1 MLPPR
6 SDSPPPA
13 PEPLAQFEAL
23 IPRYARLIAAAVLRV
38 GGRAALMHRE
48 DIEQQVLVDIWKQL
62 EREQNIIHPS
72 SYVYKAAVRE
82 TVRHLRRER
91 ARAADPLEAEGARE
105 DEARGGP
112 FAAAAGR
119 EKAAQIEASILELAP
134 DRQRAVRAH
143 LMGFDVREIMTM
155 HGWTYQRARNLIARG
170 IGELRRSLRLKGI
183 RD

>member
-1 MLPPR
+1 M
-6 SDSPPPA
+6 PA
-13 PEPLAQFEAL
+13 LTPEPDPVTSFETL
-23 IPRYARLIAAAVLRV
+23 VPKYARLIAAAVLRV
-38 GGRAALMHRE
+38 GGRAALAHRE

-62 EREQNIIHPS
+62 EREQNITHPS

-91 ARAADPLEAEGARE
+91 ARATDPLEAESASQ
-105 DEARGGP
+105 DEGRGGP
-112 FAAAAGR
+112 CAAAAGR
-119 EKAAQIEASILELAP
+119 EKAAQIEASIQELAP

-143 LMGFDVREIMTM
+143 LMGFEVREIMSM

-183 RD
+183 HD